1 MIDFGTKEMWRNEQQ
16 WLHEM
21 KMMPMEKIMS
31 QILEYRGYNW
41 VRLNF
46 LTWDKDWEWGESD
59 FVEKREVD
67 FVLPKEKGYLLG
79 YMMDASMN
87 GYSIIAAAPDPLT
100 GLYLEKV
107 GNKIDTNITLEVM
120 EALDKLYGFDS

>member
-1 MIDFGTKEMWRNEQQ
+1 MLDFLAKKMWRDEQR
-16 WLHEM
+16 WLHET
-21 KMMPMEKIMS
+21 KMMPMEKIIS

-41 VRLNF
+41 VRINF
-46 LTWDKDWEWGESD
+46 LLWDEDWKWNESD
-59 FVEKREVD
+59 TIGKHELD
-67 FVLPKEKGYLLG
+67 FLLPNDKGDLLG
-79 YMMDASMN
+79 CMLDASMN

-120 EALDKLYGFDS
+120 EALDKLNGFDS